1 MIIPTGNQ
9 WEIVHRIILLPLLF
23 DQFLARKLKKKTFF
37 FNFCNE
43 TFILH
48 DCTVVED
55 KKVFG

>member
-9 WEIVHRIILLPLLF
+9 WENCPPNNLTSSFIRSIFSKKI
-23 DQFLARKLKKKTFF
+23 KKKHFF

-43 TFILH
+43 TYILH

>member
-23 DQFLARKLKKKTFF
+23 DQFLARKLKKNI

-43 TFILH
+43 TYILH

>member
-9 WEIVHRIILLPLLF
+9 WENCPPNNLTSSFIRSIFSKKI
-23 DQFLARKLKKKTFF
+23 KKKHFFLTFVMKH
-37 FNFCNE
+37 
-43 TFILH
+43 ILH